1 MKAAR
6 LVFLALGALSA
17 CLAQTPVN
25 PHAAI
30 LQDFDKRVSEYV
42 KMRKTIEGKL
52 PKLKATPSQA
62 EIASHERELSHMLRQ
77 ARQSAAQ
84 GDIFTPEIGAE
95 FRRVIGITMQQ
106 GADAAR
112 IKESLKTAEPVN
124 LRVAV
129 NDKYPKKVPLQST
142 PPTLLLNLPRLPP
155 EVEYRL
161 VGHTLVLR
169 DMKSNLIVD
178 FMTNSMP

>member
-30 LQDFDKRVSEYV
+30 LQDFDKRVGEYV

-62 EIASHERELSHMLRQ
+62 KISSHERKLADMLRQ
-77 ARQSAAQ
+77 ERQSAAQ
-84 GDIFTPEIGAE
+84 GDIFTPEISAE
-95 FRRVIGITMQQ
+95 FRRLIGIAMQ
-106 GADAAR
+106 GANTAR

-129 NDKYPKKVPLQST
+129 NNRYPKKIPLQST

-161 VGHTLVLR
+161 VDHTLVLR
-169 DMKSNLIVD
+169 DVKSNLIVD
-178 FMTNSMP
+178 FMTNAMP

>member
-6 LVFLALGALSA
+6 LAFLALGALSA

-30 LQDFDKRVSEYV
+30 LQDFDKRVGEYV

-62 EIASHERELSHMLRQ
+62 KISSHERKLADMLRQ
-77 ARQSAAQ
+77 ERQSAAQ
-84 GDIFTPEIGAE
+84 GDIFTPEISAE
-95 FRRVIGITMQQ
+95 FRRLIGIAMQ
-106 GADAAR
+106 GANTAR

-129 NDKYPKKVPLQST
+129 NNRYPKKIPLQST
-142 PPTLLLNLPRLPP
+142 PPTLLLNLPRLPS

-161 VGHTLVLR
+161 VDHTLVLR
-169 DMKSNLIVD
+169 DVKSNLIVD
-178 FMTNSMP
+178 FMTNAMP

>member
-17 CLAQTPVN
+17 CLADTPVN

-42 KMRKTIEGKL
+42 KMRKTTEGKL

-62 EIASHERELSHMLRQ
+62 EIASHERELADMLRE

-84 GDIFTPEIGAE
+84 GDIFTPEISAE
-95 FRRVIGITMQQ
+95 FRRLIGLTMQ
-106 GADAAR
+106 GANAAR

-129 NDKYPKKVPLQST
+129 NDVYPKKVPLQST

-155 EVEYRL
+155 ELEYRL

-169 DMKSNLIVD
+169 DVKSNLIVD
-178 FMTNSMP
+178 FMTNAMP

>member
-6 LVFLALGALSA
+6 LVFSVLCAVPA

-25 PHAAI
+25 PHSAI
-30 LQDFDKRVSEYV
+30 LQDFDKRVSDYV

-52 PKLKATPSQA
+52 PKLKVTPSQA
-62 EIASHERELSHMLRQ
+62 EIRNHERALADMLRQ

-84 GDIFTPEIGAE
+84 GDIFTPEISAE
-95 FRRVIGITMQQ
+95 FRRLIGITMQ

-112 IKESLKTAEPVN
+112 IKGSLKTAEPVI

-129 NDKYPKKVPLQST
+129 NDVYPKQAPLQST

-155 EVEYRL
+155 ELEYRL
-161 VGHTLVLR
+161 VGRTLVLR
-169 DMKSNLIVD
+169 DVKSNLIVD
-178 FMTNSMP
+178 FMANAMP